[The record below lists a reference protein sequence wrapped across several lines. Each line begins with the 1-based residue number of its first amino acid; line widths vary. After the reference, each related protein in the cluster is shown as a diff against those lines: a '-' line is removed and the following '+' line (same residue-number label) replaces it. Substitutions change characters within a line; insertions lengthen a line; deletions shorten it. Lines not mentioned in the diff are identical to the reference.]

1 MIKKTFYV
9 VMQTSIGER
18 RGILTAQW
26 EDTDIHGNLEILD
39 HTNTFCGQIE
49 DDGTC
54 CIKGE
59 LWSLIRAI
67 PYIARGTISEKGVN
81 LTLDAGKN
89 IFEMVG
95 VPFHEKE
102 M

>member
-1 MIKKTFYV
+1 MTKQDFRV
-9 VMQTSIGER
+9 VMKTSIGER
-18 RGILTAQW
+18 CGILTVEW
-26 EDTDIHGNLEILD
+26 EDTDIHGTLEILD

-49 DDGTC
+49 DDGKC

-81 LTLDAGKN
+81 LTLDAGRN

>member
-1 MIKKTFYV
+1 MKKQNFRV
-9 VMQTSIGER
+9 VMKTSIGER
-18 RGILTAQW
+18 CGIMTAEW
-26 EDTDIHGNLEILD
+26 EDTDIYGNLEILD
-39 HTNTFCGQIE
+39 HKNPFYGHID
-49 DDGTC
+49 DDGKC

-59 LWSLIRAI
+59 FWSLLRMI
-67 PYIARGTISEKGVN
+67 PYFARGTISEKSVN
-81 LTLDAGKN
+81 LTLDAGRN